1 VTVSW
6 SFFPLHPET
15 PDEGLALSDFFRGRE
30 DQLAGFMSRTREIAK
45 QEGLDYGTRTMTY
58 NSRLAQ
64 ELGSWADGFKE
75 GVVLHDLL
83 YRAYFVDNKNISDI
97 EVLLELAQKAGLDK
111 SQAKKVLVER
121 TQSAVIDDAWVRA
134 RNMGITGV
142 PTFASADLVVV
153 GCQSYDILM
162 RFVNHL
168 KKLKLEA

>member
-1 VTVSW
+1 
-6 SFFPLHPET
+6 LHPET
-15 PDEGLALSDFFRGRE
+15 PAEGLALSDLFRGRE

-64 ELGSWADGFKE
+64 ELGSWADGFEE
-75 GVVLHDLL
+75 GDALHDLL
-83 YRAYFVDNKNISDI
+83 YRAYFVDNKNISDV
-97 EVLLELAQKAGLDK
+97 EVLLELAQEAGLDK
-111 SQAKKVLVER
+111 SLARKVLEER
-121 TQSAVIDDAWVRA
+121 SQSAVIDEAWTRA
-134 RNMGITGV
+134 RYMGITGV

-168 KKLKLEA
+168 RKLKQEG